1 MTMDAETEARVKEIV
16 AEHEAGASTR
26 LPREKYLMRLIVAL
40 DKELKETEEALE
52 SWRDSPR

>member
-1 MTMDAETEARVKEIV
+1 MDAETEARVKEIV